1 MELFYVSLF
10 VLLYTQYLHVG
21 KGIAKRPV
29 TSKNSLPVPPSG
41 LQTSKHFLS
50 FSRISFTL
58 YIFNITPFDQQKR
71 RMNTTIFKLR
81 LGQVKTVCLFHLHL
95 DISRVSLRTDMLHV
109 SYINYN
115 FTIFIL
121 SYSSTEKKRD
131 KQHND
136 HQVEAVPTT
145 AVIRQRQ
152 HPIQSTSLVQVSTSK
167 NKPSRNL
174 FDDSDNES
182 YPGVDANE
190 IYSQEINGIENIFF
204 FQYV

>member
-1 MELFYVSLF
+1 
-10 VLLYTQYLHVG
+10 
-21 KGIAKRPV
+21 
-29 TSKNSLPVPPSG
+29 
-41 LQTSKHFLS
+41 
-50 FSRISFTL
+50 
-58 YIFNITPFDQQKR
+58 
-71 RMNTTIFKLR
+71 
-81 LGQVKTVCLFHLHL
+81 
-95 DISRVSLRTDMLHV
+95 MLHV

-182 YPGVDANE
+182 YPGVDAND

-204 FQYV
+204 FNMFE